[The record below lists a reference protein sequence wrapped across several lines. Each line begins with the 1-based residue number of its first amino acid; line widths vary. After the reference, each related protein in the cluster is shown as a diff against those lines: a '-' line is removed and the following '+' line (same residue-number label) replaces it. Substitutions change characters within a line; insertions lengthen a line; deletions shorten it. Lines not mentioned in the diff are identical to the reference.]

1 MRRADIYTAGVTK
14 RLVDIDDTALREAR
28 AELGTATIKE
38 TVNRALRQAAGS
50 ERAAVE
56 RALDARAAAELAER
70 EDAWR

>member
-1 MRRADIYTAGVTK
+1 VTK
-14 RLVDIDDTALREAR
+14 RLVDIDDGALREAR

-38 TVNRALRQAAGS
+38 TVNRALRRAAGS

-56 RALDARAAAELAER
+56 RALDALATAELAER